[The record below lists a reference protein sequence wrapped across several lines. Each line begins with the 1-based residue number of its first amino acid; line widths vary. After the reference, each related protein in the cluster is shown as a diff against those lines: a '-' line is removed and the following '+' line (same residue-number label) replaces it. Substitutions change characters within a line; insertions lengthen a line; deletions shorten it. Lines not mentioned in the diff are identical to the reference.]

1 MSKPTFTRLDITS
14 KGGREQQGEMI
25 GYGGSAA
32 HCQHQVICRRIPS
45 EVAKVE
51 RSPNI
56 LSQHQIRESARS
68 QLLISGNSGALCS
81 SDSVGSGFA
90 FMFWRLV
97 VGVSFIKKPLM
108 GAFR

>member
-1 MSKPTFTRLDITS
+1 
-14 KGGREQQGEMI
+14 MI

-68 QLLISGNSGALCS
+68 QLLIDRNSELSKSCSGLEPVSVS
-81 SDSVGSGFA
+81 S
-90 FMFWRLV
+90 L
-97 VGVSFIKKPLM
+97 FIHSTSIY
-108 GAFR
+108 